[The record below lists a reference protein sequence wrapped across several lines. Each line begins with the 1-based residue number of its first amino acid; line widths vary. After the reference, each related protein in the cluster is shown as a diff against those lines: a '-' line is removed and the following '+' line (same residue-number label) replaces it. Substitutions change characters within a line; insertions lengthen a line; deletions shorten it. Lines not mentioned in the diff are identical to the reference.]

1 MKRKPLAAVIAIA
14 ALAATIAC
22 NNIAPEEKALRK
34 KLGDFYDQCLITLEQ
49 RVEMNNKLLYLYGSD
64 GPTRQAMKDSYWFGR
79 YLAGQHSTHYR
90 KNYNKS
96 TMWTKLFD
104 EILNSPHCPQE
115 ADSKTPE
122 QLQTE
127 EQSSGKLN
135 GTKQTR
141 YSPQGVHRKLSSAA
155 PA

>member
-1 MKRKPLAAVIAIA
+1 MKRKTLAAVIAIA
-14 ALAATIAC
+14 VLAATIAC

-34 KLGDFYDQCLITLEQ
+34 KLGDFYDQCLTTLEQ

-64 GPTRQAMKDSYWFGR
+64 GPTRQAMKDSHWFGR
-79 YLAGQHSTHYR
+79 YLAGRHSAH
-90 KNYNKS
+90 YNKS
-96 TMWTKLFD
+96 AMWTKLFD

-127 EQSSGKLN
+127 EQSTNKLN
-135 GTKQTR
+135 GTKQTS
-141 YSPQGVHRKLSSAA
+141 YFPQGVHRKLPSAA